1 MVALVILQA
10 GDEGGHEDEQGIIK
24 NMIEKPLKPP
34 ARYYNCVAS
43 ISNSWRATGNPKV
56 VEDAAAQEHGAG
68 LARKF
73 FSKAP
78 GRCLRARWLSV
89 EAVEK
94 TIANGANLIGTVWS
108 RLWGHTLPEGV
119 PGARPAVE
127 KNPRGLGRGR
137 GRGRGREGKGRG
149 RATSMGRGRGRG
161 RSGRGGRKR
170 GHAELSKDED
180 EAFKAAGR
188 RMRAISTICL
198 NMWLRMCLRDN
209 RKRVTSEQ
217 VTSEQVTSERVTS
230 ETVNSEHVTS
240 ET

>member
-68 LARKF
+68 AARKF

-119 PGARPAVE
+119 SGARPAVE
-127 KNPRGLGRGR
+127 K
-137 GRGRGREGKGRG
+137 K
-149 RATSMGRGRGRG
+149 
-161 RSGRGGRKR
+161 RGGEDAAADADADARAGAAAARPAWAAAVAEEEAAAAVAR
-170 GHAELSKDED
+170 GGTLSC
-180 EAFKAAGR
+180 R
-188 RMRAISTICL
+188 RTRMRRSRQRGGGCAPSP
-198 NMWLRMCLRDN
+198 R
-209 RKRVTSEQ
+209 SA
-217 VTSEQVTSERVTS
+217 
-230 ETVNSEHVTS
+230 
-240 ET
+240 